1 MLTITDLSRATK
13 VRSSALRFY
22 EKLGLLEPL
31 RRTKA
36 GYRQYPDDAPDRV
49 QFIHMAQDAGL
60 TLEDIRAILEP
71 RGSSATC
78 GAVRGILAKRL
89 TQVREKLATL
99 KRMEAVLEQGLTC
112 RPRNVS
118 KLCSALCRAAGSAC
132 Q

>member
-1 MLTITDLSRATK
+1 MITITELSRATG

-22 EKLGLLEPL
+22 ERIGLLEPL

-49 QFIHMAQDAGL
+49 HFIHMAQEAGL

-71 RGSSATC
+71 RGAGATC
-78 GAVRGILAKRL
+78 GAVRGILARRL
-89 TQVREKLATL
+89 AQVRERLAAL
-99 KRMEAVLEQGLTC
+99 RRMEAVLEQGLTC

-118 KLCSALCRAAGSAC
+118 RLCSELCRAAGSAC
-132 Q
+132 E